1 MSCIGVWRASSSAQ
15 EGSRP
20 WRCLGC
26 LLQRM
31 QTSTMS
37 ATLIDGGLVHYE
49 TVGRGR
55 PVIFLHGWLGSWRY
69 WAATMDEA
77 ATAHRA
83 YALDLWGFGD
93 SDKRLQRCSVEQYVE
108 LVLALMEYLGIQRA
122 SFVGHALGAAV
133 ALRLAAANPERADRI
148 MAVAVP
154 LTADGINRR
163 VLTTGGN
170 KALGRLFWSRQS
182 PYPEVE
188 IETAKAVENLTT
200 LTIQDV
206 ARLDLRT
213 ALEQITLPVLA
224 VYGAKD
230 GVVHADQAALFE
242 AEEWAARAIVLQDA
256 RHFPMLDEASK
267 FNRLL
272 LDFLRANTQEEVY
285 SLSVKEPW
293 RRRWR

>member
-1 MSCIGVWRASSSAQ
+1 
-15 EGSRP
+15 
-20 WRCLGC
+20 
-26 LLQRM
+26 
-31 QTSTMS
+31 MS
-37 ATLIDGGLVHYE
+37 ATLIDGRLVHYE
-49 TVGRGR
+49 AVGRGR

-69 WAATMDEA
+69 WAATMDEV
-77 ATAHRA
+77 ATVCRA

-93 SDKRLQRCSVEQYVE
+93 SDKHLQRCSVEQYIA
-108 LVLALMEYLGIQRA
+108 LVLDLMEYLGIQQA

-133 ALRLAAANPERADRI
+133 ALRLAAAHPERADRI

-163 VLTTGGN
+163 VLATGGN
-170 KALGRLFWSRQS
+170 TALGRLFWSRQS

-188 IETAKAVENLTT
+188 IEAAKAVENVTT

-206 ARLDLRT
+206 ARLDLRS

-230 GVVHADQAALFE
+230 GIVHVDQAATI
-242 AEEWAARAIVLQDA
+242 EEDASAARAIVLPDA
-256 RHFPMLDEASK
+256 RHFPMLDQASK

-272 LDFLRANTQEEVY
+272 LDFLRAETQEEVL
-285 SLSVKEPW
+285 SVSVKEPW